1 MNKRSKILTIIA
13 LGGTLLSACSGSD
26 NDSET
31 GVINEQVSS
40 EPKVPIRFFEDTVY
54 INKSGGLASG
64 FLSYPLANEIEV
76 VNYNSW
82 LECSSFRNYSDIGLT
97 SIIDFKAN
105 VNNTSQEK
113 SGYVYFRYKESPHR
127 EQRNLMDSVFV
138 IQLTSDSVLTDN
150 KEYVYDEHAHNLTI
164 YTVYSDYEVFLKTE
178 WPWMKQISH
187 KTGDVARTKHQFQ
200 IDALADE
207 EDSRSGSIDF
217 AQVRD
222 PNVVGRYAHIEQRR
236 AIIINNRTN
245 AMKIDTERDLDLGLS
260 FGLKKANLKF
270 ESSEPSVA
278 TISDD
283 GKIKALNLGNTLI
296 TVASADGYH
305 VTKMPLAVKKV
316 LSFDDNKVQIGMG
329 ILISAQETKFYVGI
343 DNGSDKDITIEKMI
357 ISNFGETVVTEES
370 PSILG
375 ELPAYKNKVI
385 YFNCYSTVG
394 YDMSCRVYYRL
405 DGNLYELGEDSG
417 IIIK

>member
-1 MNKRSKILTIIA
+1 
-13 LGGTLLSACSGSD
+13 
-26 NDSET
+26 
-31 GVINEQVSS
+31 
-40 EPKVPIRFFEDTVY
+40 
-54 INKSGGLASG
+54 
-64 FLSYPLANEIEV
+64 
-76 VNYNSW
+76 
-82 LECSSFRNYSDIGLT
+82 
-97 SIIDFKAN
+97 
-105 VNNTSQEK
+105 
-113 SGYVYFRYKESPHR
+113 
-127 EQRNLMDSVFV
+127 
-138 IQLTSDSVLTDN
+138 
-150 KEYVYDEHAHNLTI
+150 
-164 YTVYSDYEVFLKTE
+164 
-178 WPWMKQISH
+178 
-187 KTGDVARTKHQFQ
+187 
-200 IDALADE
+200 
-207 EDSRSGSIDF
+207 
-217 AQVRD
+217 
-222 PNVVGRYAHIEQRR
+222 
-236 AIIINNRTN
+236 
-245 AMKIDTERDLDLGLS
+245 MKIDTERDLDLGLS

-394 YDMSCRVYYRL
+394 YDMSCRVSYRL